1 MADKSIAT
9 QTPSKRTFGDLI
21 IIFITALLSFTLASI
36 LDAFEILT
44 TWAGKEV
51 WEIDQLF
58 VLLVALVFAFGLF
71 ALLGIFSVRR
81 WMQLQRE
88 LDRRRRAEEA
98 LQKAHD
104 ELEIRVEERTAE
116 LSQANAKLKQEV
128 TERIQAEEA
137 LRASEVLFRNVITSI
152 SDHIYVTEMSHDG
165 SHKNRYLS
173 NHAAGLT
180 GYPLETLMGDWS
192 FWPTTVIHPDDRES
206 AASQASQLAKGLNS
220 EVEYRLI
227 RSDGEV
233 IWVRDS
239 ARVERESDS
248 SYAVFGVV
256 SDITERKRAEA
267 EIRELNEEL
276 ENRVLDRTRKLAA
289 LYEVTAVANR
299 SLDLKLTLKLSL
311 ERLLAAMRCIAGAI
325 HLLDEAEELLEL
337 ATEHGVQPE
346 VVPHLGQG
354 RPDGGLAASVI
365 EQNRPVLFADLQDES
380 DLSPDI
386 HDSRYRSYVGV
397 PIRARGNALGVLS
410 VLGTRDQQFNEGDV
424 ALLTSIADQVGV
436 AVENAHLQQQ
446 AEQGAVMRERARL
459 ARELHDAITQSLYSL
474 TLFAEAGIELA
485 ESNEPESI
493 KHNFVRIGETAL
505 QALKEMR
512 LLVYELRPTALKQGG
527 LIGALHERLNA
538 VEGRVNVKSRLV
550 ADDQVELSTRVEEGL
565 YRIAQEALNN
575 ILKHAAATSV
585 TIFLRARDD
594 RVELEIVDDGTGFNP
609 DSAKELGGMGLDNM
623 RVRAEKLGGS
633 LQIMSEPDG
642 GTRVLATASAD
653 RNGSFGHN

>member
-1 MADKSIAT
+1 MNYKSIRHQA
-9 QTPSKRTFGDLI
+9 QSKRTFGDVVV
-21 IIFITALLSFTLASI
+21 IFITALLSFTLASI
-36 LDAFEILT
+36 IDAFEILGR
-44 TWAGKEV
+44 WAGREV

-58 VLLVALVFAFGLF
+58 ILLVALVFSFGLF

-116 LSQANAKLKQEV
+116 LSHANALLKQEV

-137 LRASEVLFRNVITSI
+137 LRESEVLFQHVITSI
-152 SDHIYVTEMSHDG
+152 SDHIYVTEMNQESIR
-165 SHKNRYLS
+165 KNRYLS
-173 NHAAGLT
+173 DHAEALT
-180 GYPLETLMGDWS
+180 GYPLETLVGDWS

-206 AASQASQLAKGLNS
+206 AAVQAAQLAQGLNS
-220 EVEYRLI
+220 EVEYRLL
-227 RSDGEV
+227 RADGEV

-239 ARVERESDS
+239 ARVEREGESA
-248 SYAVFGVV
+248 YVVFGVV

-276 ENRVLDRTRKLAA
+276 EQRVLDRTRKLAA

-299 SLDLKLTLKLSL
+299 SLDLRLTLKLSL

-325 HLLDEAEELLEL
+325 HLLDEADEHLEL
-337 ATEHGVQPE
+337 ATDHGIQSDVIPA
-346 VVPHLGQG
+346 LGSESAG
-354 RPDGGLAASVI
+354 GGLAGSVI
-365 EQNRPVLFADLQDES
+365 QQNRPVLIADFNDNGQVAPEVRA
-380 DLSPDI
+380 
-386 HDSRYRSYVGV
+386 SRFRSYVGV
-397 PIRARGNALGVLS
+397 PIRSRGTALGVLS
-410 VLGTRDQQFNEGDV
+410 VLSTKDHQFNEGDV

-436 AVENAHLQQQ
+436 AVENARLQKQ
-446 AEQGAVMRERARL
+446 AEQGAVIRERARL
-459 ARELHDAITQSLYSL
+459 ARELHDAVTQSLYSL

-485 ESNEPESI
+485 ENGEPEAVR
-493 KHNFVRIGETAL
+493 HNFVRIGETAL

-527 LIGALHERLNA
+527 LVGALHERLNA
-538 VEGRVNVKSRLV
+538 VEGRVNVKARLI
-550 ADDQVELSTRVEEGL
+550 ADDLVDLPTRVEEGL

-585 TIFLRARDD
+585 TIYLRETNGRI
-594 RVELEIVDDGTGFNP
+594 ELEIVDDGTGFDP
-609 DSAKELGGMGLDNM
+609 DQTNGPGGMGLDNM
-623 RVRAEKLGGS
+623 RIRAKKLGGS
-633 LQIMSEPDG
+633 LTIHSEPGG
-642 GTRVLATASAD
+642 GTKITAAISAAEK
-653 RNGSFGHN
+653 